1 VGGSVASEGGFEHG
15 TEIPLFGD
23 RAELTASESR
33 WYVTFVMVDSAPI
46 VHEFSSRHDV
56 GDPIFDWRLSDQT
69 AVIEHFE
76 ERLRAAGY
84 HPVRSEDWLP
94 PLAVAAWTL
103 SPSDA

>member
-1 VGGSVASEGGFEHG
+1 MELRFHYSA
-15 TEIPLFGD
+15 T
-23 RAELTASESR
+23 RAELVSSEGR
-33 WYVTFVMVDSAPI
+33 WYVTFVMIDVAPI

-84 HPVRSEDWLP
+84 HPIRSADRLP
-94 PLAVAAWTL
+94 PLTVAAWTL
-103 SPSDA
+103 SAPDT